1 MATTQVDPKCSQNT
15 PSSNVV
21 GQPFGGVYFLV
32 FNHSTLKDISVSKN
46 LVIFVDVL
54 NSWGACWLLLF
65 IKRMSCV
72 LLKLGITLVS

>member
-1 MATTQVDPKCSQNT
+1 MKQ
-15 PSSNVV
+15 
-21 GQPFGGVYFLV
+21 V